1 MRKQF
6 KLVYRIHSRNIQMT
20 EIASSTLAQ
29 RYSLADFNAI
39 LFKNCYGYVLP
50 PSYFKL
56 LEELET
62 QLDVSEQPQAAVP
75 VMSSRHRGHGHG
87 HSHSRP
93 KKREED
99 WEAVRAFKA
108 TKIEQKVGIEKTVND
123 VRIALNKMS
132 TSNYEKQKDAVLEL
146 VGAYFSSEETVNA
159 ADTERI
165 SKAIFDIA
173 STNKFY
179 SEIYAKL
186 YVELAQLH
194 AVFRDLLAGFVE
206 NFSQNVGA
214 LMYVDP
220 DVDYDGY
227 CLYTK
232 SCDNRKATTTFI
244 VNCLK
249 RGLVS
254 PDKVFAI
261 IRENLVCIDTWV
273 LEEGKTKEVEEIVE
287 NLFIVLTL
295 AKNELKAAGEWTP
308 VVDKVKVL
316 AKTKGKSQVSWSN
329 RAAFKMMD
337 LAELV

>member
-1 MRKQF
+1 
-6 KLVYRIHSRNIQMT
+6 MT
-20 EIASSTLAQ
+20 ETASSIGQ
-29 RYSLADFNAI
+29 RYSLTDFNAI

-50 PSYFKL
+50 AAYFTL
-56 LEELET
+56 IAELES
-62 QLDVSEQPQAAVP
+62 QLEVFPEAPVAVAP
-75 VMSSRHRGHGHG
+75 VVNSRNRGGHG
-87 HSHSRP
+87 HSRP
-93 KKREED
+93 RKREED
-99 WEAVRAFKA
+99 WEAVRSFKA
-108 TKIEQKVGIEKTVND
+108 TKIEMKVGIEKTVND

-146 VGAYFSSEETVNA
+146 VGGYFGSEDECTP

-194 AVFRDLLAGFVE
+194 AVFRDLLSGFVE
-206 NFSQNVGA
+206 NFSKNTGA
-214 LMYVDP
+214 LTYVDP

-254 PDKVFAI
+254 PDKVCTI
-261 IRENLVCIDTWV
+261 IRENLGCIDTWM
-273 LEEGKTKEVEEIVE
+273 LEDGKTKEVEEIVE

-295 AKNELKAAGEWTP
+295 AKDDLKTVSEWTP
-308 VVDKVKVL
+308 VTDKVKVL

-337 LAELV
+337 LVELV

>member
-1 MRKQF
+1 
-6 KLVYRIHSRNIQMT
+6 MT
-20 EIASSTLAQ
+20 EIQQ
-29 RYSLADFNAI
+29 RFHLADFNAI
-39 LFKNCYGYVLP
+39 LFKKCYGYVLP
-50 PSYFKL
+50 DEYIKL
-56 LEELET
+56 LEELES
-62 QLDVSEQPQAAVP
+62 QLDVSEQPIVAPTHSAP
-75 VMSSRHRGHGHG
+75 LRNRDRGHVY
-87 HSHSRP
+87 SHSRP

-146 VGAYFSSEETVNA
+146 VGAYFGSDGDTVNTE
-159 ADTERI
+159 DTQRI

-194 AVFRDLLAGFVE
+194 AVFRELIAGFVA
-206 NFSQNVGA
+206 NFSQNIGA
-214 LMYVDP
+214 LTYVDP

-227 CLYTK
+227 CLYIK

-249 RGLVS
+249 RGLVGQ
-254 PDKVFAI
+254 DKVFAI
-261 IRENLVCIDTWV
+261 IRENLVCIDTWII
-273 LEEGKTKEVEEIVE
+273 EEGKTKEVEEIVE

-295 AKNELKAAGEWTP
+295 AKDELKTVAEWTH

-337 LAELV
+337 LMELV

>member
-1 MRKQF
+1 
-6 KLVYRIHSRNIQMT
+6 MT
-20 EIASSTLAQ
+20 EVQ
-29 RYSLADFNAI
+29 HRYSLADFNAI

-50 PSYFKL
+50 AHYFKL
-56 LEELET
+56 LEDLES
-62 QLDVSEQPQAAVP
+62 QLDVSEQPAAAAP
-75 VMSSRHRGHGHG
+75 VSALLRKGHG
-87 HSHSRP
+87 HSRP

-108 TKIEQKVGIEKTVND
+108 TKIETKVGIEKTVND
-123 VRIALNKMS
+123 VRVALNKMS

-146 VGAYFSSEETVNA
+146 VGVYFGSEETVNET
-159 ADTERI
+159 DTQRI

-194 AVFRDLLAGFVE
+194 SVFRDLIAGFVE
-206 NFSQNVGA
+206 NFSKNAGA
-214 LMYVDP
+214 LTYVDP

-232 SCDNRKATTTFI
+232 SCDVRKATTTFI

-249 RGLVS
+249 RGLIS

-261 IRENLVCIDTWV
+261 IRENLACIDALV

-287 NLFIVLTL
+287 NLFIVIGS
-295 AKNELKAAGEWTP
+295 AKDELKQVGEWTQI
-308 VVDKVKVL
+308 VDKVKVL
-316 AKTKGKSQVSWSN
+316 AKTKGKTHVSWSN

-337 LAELV
+337 LVELL

>member
-1 MRKQF
+1 
-6 KLVYRIHSRNIQMT
+6 MT
-20 EIASSTLAQ
+20 ETVGE
-29 RYSLADFNAI
+29 RFHLADFNAI
-39 LFKNCYGYVLP
+39 LFKKCYGYVLP
-50 PSYFKL
+50 AHYFKL
-56 LEELET
+56 LEELES
-62 QLDVSEQPQAAVP
+62 QLDVSEQPASVP
-75 VMSSRHRGHGHG
+75 VAPPRNRGN
-87 HSHSRP
+87 SYVHSRP
-93 KKREED
+93 KKREEED

-132 TSNYEKQKDAVLEL
+132 SSNYEKQKDSVLSL
-146 VGAYFSSEETVNA
+146 VGAYFSSEDSVNE

-194 AVFRDLLAGFVE
+194 AVFRELLAGFVE

-214 LMYVDP
+214 LTYVDP

-249 RGLVS
+249 RGLIS

-261 IRENLVCIDTWV
+261 IRENLACIDKWV

-295 AKNELKAAGEWTP
+295 AKNELKEVGEWTP
-308 VVDKVKVL
+308 VTDKVKVL

-337 LAELV
+337 LVELV

>member
-1 MRKQF
+1 
-6 KLVYRIHSRNIQMT
+6 MT
-20 EIASSTLAQ
+20 ETVGE
-29 RYSLADFNAI
+29 RFHLADFNAI
-39 LFKNCYGYVLP
+39 LFKKCYGYVLP
-50 PSYFKL
+50 ASYFKL

-75 VMSSRHRGHGHG
+75 VAPPRNRGNAYV
-87 HSHSRP
+87 HSRP
-93 KKREED
+93 KKREEEH

-287 NLFIVLTL
+287 NLFIVIGS
-295 AKNELKAAGEWTP
+295 AKDELKKAGEWTP